1 MNSMKVNKLAA
12 ACLLA
17 GIIAMTSGFVT
28 RLIHPAAPVEHHGDS
43 HGDDKRV
50 LGAYAKAS
58 AAPETASAEPA
69 GPEAITPLLASAD
82 IEAGKKVFKKCQS
95 CHNVDKGGANK
106 TGPALYGV
114 VGNDI
119 ASHEGFKYSSAL
131 DGVAGNWTYDAL
143 NQFLYKPKAY
153 AKGTKMVFAG
163 LKKTADRASV
173 IAYLRAQDDSPEP
186 LP

>member
-1 MNSMKVNKLAA
+1 MNSMKINKLAA

-43 HGDDKRV
+43 HGDEKRV
-50 LGAYAKAS
+50 LAAYVKHS
-58 AAPETASAEPA
+58 EAAEVKSDAPS
-69 GPEAITPLLASAD
+69 GPEPVAALLASAD
-82 IEAGKKVFKKCQS
+82 IEAGKKIFKKCQS
-95 CHNVDKGGANK
+95 CHNAEKGGANK

-114 VGNDI
+114 VGNDV

-131 DGVAGNWTYDAL
+131 EGVSGNWTYDAL
-143 NQFLYKPKAY
+143 NNFLYNPKGY
-153 AKGTKMVFAG
+153 VKGTKMVFAG
-163 LKKTADRASV
+163 LKKTADRAAV